1 LVRCRKINC
10 ATAQK
15 EYGFASTQ
23 GNYTPPMTKTD
34 ELEKLAED
42 FLDLWQE
49 NIRLWS
55 VDRELLPLE
64 DLLAL
69 VSPKED
75 GAAVDG

>member
-1 LVRCRKINC
+1 
-10 ATAQK
+10 
-15 EYGFASTQ
+15 
-23 GNYTPPMTKTD
+23 MTKNA

-55 VDRELLPLE
+55 VDKELLPLA

-69 VSPKED
+69 VSPESEAPNGADAHGGGAD
-75 GAAVDG
+75 G

>member
-1 LVRCRKINC
+1 
-10 ATAQK
+10 
-15 EYGFASTQ
+15 
-23 GNYTPPMTKTD
+23 MTDKP

-69 VSPKED
+69 VTPPISEEV
-75 GAAVDG
+75 VDE